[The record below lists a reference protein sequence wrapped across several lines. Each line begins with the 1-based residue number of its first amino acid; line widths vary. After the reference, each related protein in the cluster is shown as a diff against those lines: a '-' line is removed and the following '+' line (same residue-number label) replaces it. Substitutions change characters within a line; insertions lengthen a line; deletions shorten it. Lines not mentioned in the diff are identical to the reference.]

1 MFNGITDSGCVV
13 KTIEAMAMAC
23 GAVRSVRLTQ
33 LSLLSNTL
41 HPPQLSHP
49 QSLMVLAKIFWP
61 PLPHIFILLNIKEL
75 KLFLVP
81 SLLVQPLLPMLL
93 LTDTDMGTDMDSTT
107 PSLLPPLLPQRRP
120 L

>member
-1 MFNGITDSGCVV
+1 MDL
-13 KTIEAMAMAC
+13 AMAC

-33 LSLLSNTL
+33 LWLLSNTL
-41 HPPQLSHP
+41 HPLQLSHP
-49 QSLMVLAKIFWP
+49 QFLLLVVKIFWP

-81 SLLVQPLLPMLL
+81 LLLVQPLLPTLL
-93 LTDTDMGTDMDSTT
+93 PTDTDMATDMDSTT
-107 PSLLPPLLPQRRP
+107 PSLLPPRLPQRRP